1 MKKSLSY
8 LVSLIGNIL
17 FWFKREAYL
26 PFNGDWCGLGNRVK
40 GIANFYQLGY
50 RKFTLIWN
58 TKSWVTDSFNHL
70 FILKGCIIHEVTSNE
85 KKYVLCTKILRRFLP
100 LGVVKEECPFWSFI
114 LPRRFHYENL
124 KHKWSFSNKE
134 TYSIDFKFNEI
145 PEDIRNLYRPFFSAL
160 YPSSLVKER
169 ICSVELPSNIVG
181 VQIRNTGI
189 KADAKDVSSLQT
201 IYAAMER
208 ESSDTLFFISAMNDE
223 IASLFKARFQGRI
236 IELPNKDYSSM
247 VDAVAD
253 MWLLGHCAK
262 MIASPGSTFSEVAW
276 WWGGA
281 KIPVDHLKSEYNQA
295 SS

>member
-8 LVSLIGNIL
+8 LVSLIGHIL

-26 PFNGDWCGLGNRVK
+26 PLNGDWYGLGNRIK

-58 TKSWVTDSFNHL
+58 TKSWVTDSFNSL
-70 FILKGCIIHEVTSNE
+70 FCLKDCIIHEITSAE
-85 KKYVLCTKILRRFLP
+85 KKYGLYTKIFRRFLP
-100 LGVVKEECPFWSFI
+100 LGVIKEECPFWSFI

-124 KHKWSFSNKE
+124 KHKWSFSN
-134 TYSIDFKFNEI
+134 
-145 PEDIRNLYRPFFSAL
+145 
-160 YPSSLVKER
+160 
-169 ICSVELPSNIVG
+169 
-181 VQIRNTGI
+181 
-189 KADAKDVSSLQT
+189 
-201 IYAAMER
+201 MER
-208 ESSDTLFFISAMNDE
+208 EAPDTLFFISAMNDE
-223 IASLFKARFQGRI
+223 IASLFKARFKGRV
-236 IELPNKDYSSM
+236 IELPNKCYSSM

-262 MIASPGSTFSEVAW
+262 MIVSPGSTFSEVAW

-281 KIPVDHLKSEYNQA
+281 KIPVVHLKSEYNQA

>member
-8 LVSLIGNIL
+8 LVSLIGHIL

-26 PFNGDWCGLGNRVK
+26 PLNGDWYGLGNRIK

-58 TKSWVTDSFNHL
+58 TKSWVTDSFNSL
-70 FILKGCIIHEVTSNE
+70 FCLKDCIIHEITSAE
-85 KKYVLCTKILRRFLP
+85 KKYGLYTKIFRRFLP
-100 LGVVKEECPFWSFI
+100 LGVIKEECPFWSFI

-160 YPSSLVKER
+160 KPSDTVKDR
-169 ICSVELPSNIVG
+169 IKSVELPSDVVG

-189 KADAKDVSSLQT
+189 KADAKDVSSIET
-201 IYAAMER
+201 ICAAMER
-208 ESSDTLFFISAMNDE
+208 EAPDTLFFISAMNDE
-223 IASLFKARFQGRI
+223 IASLFKARFKGRV
-236 IELPNKDYSSM
+236 IELPNKCYSSM

-253 MWLLGHCAK
+253 M
-262 MIASPGSTFSEVAW
+262 
-276 WWGGA
+276 
-281 KIPVDHLKSEYNQA
+281 
-295 SS
+295 